1 MDASKGE
8 EDCRYSEGTWIPSQ
22 EAGEAPA
29 EQGRKLVASRL
40 PAPLERAGGSL
51 GGHPREGAAPS
62 MLVAVSTEEHNSTAR
77 LSQTGFKGLHM
88 SSVFPYFTPVY
99 IRCNPSLAVLLILS
113 LVLSWIFEISL
124 VFWAVH

>member
-1 MDASKGE
+1 M
-8 EDCRYSEGTWIPSQ
+8 P
-22 EAGEAPA
+22 
-29 EQGRKLVASRL
+29 
-40 PAPLERAGGSL
+40 
-51 GGHPREGAAPS
+51 
-62 MLVAVSTEEHNSTAR
+62 VAVSTEEHNSTAR

-124 VFWAVH
+124 VFGAVH